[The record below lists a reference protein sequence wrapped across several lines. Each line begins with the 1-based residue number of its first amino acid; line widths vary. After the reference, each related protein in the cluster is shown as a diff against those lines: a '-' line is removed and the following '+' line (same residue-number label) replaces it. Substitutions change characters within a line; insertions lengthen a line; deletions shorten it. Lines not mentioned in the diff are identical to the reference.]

1 MKSSLLFP
9 NGLPHCLA
17 FWDLSDLQKRSL
29 PEMGTLLFQRRPEKQ
44 LDRLGM
50 VAQELA
56 RLGMVTQELARL
68 GMVTQEH
75 ELP

>member
-1 MKSSLLFP
+1 MDYPIVWPSGTCQTSRREA
-9 NGLPHCLA
+9 C
-17 FWDLSDLQKRSL
+17 QR
-29 PEMGTLLFQRRPEKQ
+29 TLLFQRRPEKQ
-44 LDRLGM
+44 LARLGM

-56 RLGMVTQELARL
+56 RLGMVAQGLARL